1 MINRE
6 QERPSTDT
14 TEVDRL
20 PRDERS
26 VQFQDQRSRTS
37 PELNRAILQTTFHV
51 GGLIQPV
58 PRAEVQL
65 YSFTGLS
72 AAQIDTKLHDVLDA
86 RKRAQEKM
94 EELAERVAAGE
105 KPNDPELDGLGSVE
119 LFIQEGTNHFLRQG
133 TFDSS
138 NEAFSNSAFF
148 LLMEQATLRKR
159 FESGQ
164 RERKSR

>member
-14 TEVDRL
+14 TEVDLL

-26 VQFQDQRSRTS
+26 VQYQDQRFRTS
-37 PELNRAILQTTFHV
+37 PELNRTILQTTFHV

-58 PRAEVQL
+58 QPAEVQL

-86 RKRAQEKM
+86 RRKARKKMQEI
-94 EELAERVAAGE
+94 AARVKAGE

-119 LFIQEGTNHFLRQG
+119 LFIQQGATHYFRKG
-133 TFDSS
+133 TFETA
-138 NEAFSNSAFF
+138 NEVFRTSE
-148 LLMEQATLRKR
+148 LLPLMEQATLRMH
-159 FESGQ
+159 FESWQ
-164 RERKSR
+164 RERKPR